1 MEEVFVKLTHSL
13 TAWNLIAVSAKY
25 RILNVRNTHFSNGIV
40 LFSLVIAVMGLC
52 SRRKACLVFM
62 NKILEFC

>member
-25 RILNVRNTHFSNGIV
+25 RILCVRNAHFSNGIV
-40 LFSLVIAVMGLC
+40 LFSFHGIVQQKKSLFGIY
-52 SRRKACLVFM
+52 
-62 NKILEFC
+62 E